1 MGKVAMVNAYEEGG
15 AVAQPTWWGWYGW
28 PGWWGAVNGVGQF
41 SWNTKVEP
49 GKSLAL
55 TYKWH
60 YFWR

>member
-1 MGKVAMVNAYEEGG
+1 VTRPV
-15 AVAQPTWWGWYGW
+15 WWAWYGW

-41 SWNTKVEP
+41 TWKTKVEA
-49 GKSLAL
+49 GKKVTL